1 MGDSD
6 KRFPTIGTEIVIKF
20 DNDATDLVDRFPDM
34 EQGDIFQITD
44 HDLSDVNVGQFLL
57 ISKVPAAE
65 SEFSVLVA
73 DETTVMDSS
82 ANELGARVSQV
93 DDVGVTLEVIS
104 SLEDGGRG

>member
-20 DNDATDLVDRFPDM
+20 DNDALVNRFPNM
-34 EQGDIFQITD
+34 EQGDIFKISD
-44 HDLSDVNVGQFLL
+44 DDLSDVDVGQFVL
-57 ISKVPAAE
+57 ISKVPAGE

-73 DETTVMDSS
+73 DEAAVMDSS
-82 ANELGARVSQV
+82 ADELGARVSQV

-104 SLEDGGRG
+104 SLEDGGTG